1 MKPPAFD
8 YHAPRT
14 DEEALDLLSRFGGE
28 AKILAGGQSL
38 IPAMNFRLARPAV
51 LIDLNGIGDLAYV
64 VEEASGG
71 VRIGSMT
78 RQRTVETSSLV
89 RDCSPLLHAAMPWV
103 AHVQIRNRGTLGG
116 SLAHADPAA
125 ELPAVM
131 LAMRARFRLENNEDE
146 RWLEARDFFTG
157 FFATA
162 LAEDEMLCEIVVPC
176 LPSYSGTAF
185 REFARRHGD
194 YALAGCCAV
203 LTLEEGQGD
212 SSADQTIKDAR
223 LTYFSVADGPV
234 EAVQAQSLLLGQSP
248 AEGLFAEAA
257 YTAAQ
262 TDLDPP
268 GDIHASPAFRRQLVE
283 VLTGQALAE
292 ALKKALEAKD

>member
-14 DEEALDLLSRFGGE
+14 DEEALQILNRYGGE
-28 AKILAGGQSL
+28 AKVLAGGQSL

-51 LIDLNGIGDLAYV
+51 LVDINGIGDLSYI

-78 RQRTVETSSLV
+78 RQRTVETSPLV
-89 RDCSPLLHAAMPWV
+89 RDCSPLLHAAMPWI
-103 AHVQIRNRGTLGG
+103 AHLQIRNRGTVGG

-131 LAMRARFRLENNEDE
+131 LALRARFRLESQEEE
-146 RWLEARDFFTG
+146 RLLSARDFFTG
-157 FFATA
+157 FFSTA
-162 LAEDEMLCEIVVPC
+162 LAENEMLCEIVVPC
-176 LPSYSGTAF
+176 LPPRSGTAF

-194 YALAGCCAV
+194 YALVGCCVV
-203 LTLEEGQGD
+203 LILEE
-212 SSADQTIKDAR
+212 DQDVIQEAR

-234 EAVQAQSLLLGQSP
+234 EADQAQALLRGQPPS
-248 AEGLFAEAA
+248 EDLFAEAA
-257 YTAAQ
+257 HTAAHS
-262 TDLDPP
+262 DLDPP
-268 GDIHASPAFRRQLVE
+268 GDIHATPEFRRHLAQ
-283 VLTGQALAE
+283 VLTRQALAE
-292 ALKKALEAKD
+292 ALERALSSPH

>member
-14 DEEALDLLSRFGGE
+14 DEEALQLLKRYGGE
-28 AKILAGGQSL
+28 AKVLAGGQSL

-51 LIDLNGIGDLAYV
+51 LVDINAIGDLAYI

-78 RQRTVETSSLV
+78 RQRTVETSPLV
-89 RDCSPLLHAAMPWV
+89 RDCSPLLHAAMPWI
-103 AHVQIRNRGTLGG
+103 AHLQIRNRGTIGG
-116 SLAHADPAA
+116 SLVHADPAA

-131 LAMRARFRLENNEDE
+131 LALRARLRLESQEDE
-146 RWLEARDFFTG
+146 RWLSARDFFTG
-157 FFATA
+157 FFSTA
-162 LAEDEMLCEIVVPC
+162 LAENEMLCEIVVPC
-176 LPSYSGTAF
+176 LPPRSGTAF

-203 LTLEEGQGD
+203 LTLEEDRGD
-212 SSADQTIKDAR
+212 PEQIKEAR

-234 EAVQAQSLLLGQSP
+234 EAAQAQALLAGQQPSVD
-248 AEGLFAEAA
+248 LFAEAA
-257 YTAAQ
+257 RVAAHN
-262 TDLDPP
+262 DLDPP
-268 GDIHASPAFRRQLVE
+268 GDIHATPQFRRHLAQ
-283 VLTGQALAE
+283 VLTRQALKQ
-292 ALKKALEAKD
+292 ALQRALSTGE